1 MDAPTTADQ
10 QDLSTAAAKFFP
22 EITSVEMAA
31 GSRSLAKV
39 ETPDGTFAL
48 RRWPQKTTRERVQY
62 VQAVLAALN
71 EFPFAPTLVRA
82 GDGETVLK
90 FKQHLFDAYTWLEGK
105 PLRRPESSDR
115 LSQPVSLPRNA
126 GASTIEELTGAIAH
140 MHTATKTLAGK
151 RGGPVLPPD
160 GLVTGAKSVWM
171 QQRTRLRPIAHL
183 TPNVQRWLR
192 TGERALPLTEKVI
205 STLSTEAE
213 MEPVIT
219 HANLWPDHVLVQR
232 EAGQERVAGIVDFK
246 EVVAS
251 TPLLDLAQIA
261 THFNGWSDDSA
272 EQVIGAYGNNASLTP
287 AERRVLPAIATL
299 DLIASTGRILIALHV
314 ELGSP
319 NATES
324 MRDAA
329 DSMLRSLEA
338 ATITLE
344 RLEGVNQPGPR
355 KWVHRASRKGQP
367 NKSAKSSDR
376 PTKRPAKPR
385 PVNK

>member
-1 MDAPTTADQ
+1 MNSITITNQ
-10 QDLSTAAAKFFP
+10 QDLSTAASKFFP
-22 EITSVEMAA
+22 EVTSVEIAA
-31 GSRSLAKV
+31 GSHSLARV
-39 ETPDGTFAL
+39 ETPDGVFAL
-48 RRWPQKTTRERVQY
+48 RRWPQMTTRERVQY
-62 VQAVLAALN
+62 VHAVLAALSDL
-71 EFPFAPTLVRA
+71 PFGPKIVSA
-82 GDGETVLK
+82 GEGEKVLK
-90 FKQHLFDAYTWLEGK
+90 FKQHLFDAYTWLDGK

-126 GASTIEELTGAIAH
+126 AASTIEELTGAIAH
-140 MHTATKTLAGK
+140 MHTATKSLAGK
-151 RGGPVLPPD
+151 RGGPILPPD
-160 GLVTGAKSVWM
+160 ALVTGAKAVWM

-192 TGERALPLTEKVI
+192 TGERALPLTEKFI
-205 STLSTEAE
+205 LTLSNEAE
-213 MEPVIT
+213 TDLVIT

-232 EAGQERVAGIVDFK
+232 EAGQERVTGIVDFK

-251 TPLLDLAQIA
+251 TPLLDLAQIV

-272 EQVIGAYGNNASLTP
+272 EQVIGAYGNIASLTP
-287 AERRVLPAIATL
+287 AERRDLPAIATL

-344 RLEGVNQPGPR
+344 RLEGINQPGPR
-355 KWVHRASRKGQP
+355 KWVHRSPRRAQTS
-367 NKSAKSSDR
+367 KSPKSSDR
-376 PTKRPAKPR
+376 PPKRPAKPR
-385 PVNK
+385 PGQR